1 MKLKPIQIKVWKI
14 FTITFGVDWQ
24 KERLKD
30 LVGSIN
36 WIRLESQIADVAGDQ
51 IADIVIRYVK
61 TFIDSEIDSA
71 QEED

>member
-36 WIRLESQIADVAGDQ
+36 WIRLESQIADV
-51 IADIVIRYVK
+51 VIRYVK